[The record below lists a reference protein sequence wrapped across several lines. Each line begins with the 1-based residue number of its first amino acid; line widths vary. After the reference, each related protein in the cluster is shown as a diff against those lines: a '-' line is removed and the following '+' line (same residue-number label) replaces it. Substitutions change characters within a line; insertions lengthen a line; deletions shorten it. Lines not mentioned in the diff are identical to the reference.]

1 MWNKL
6 ILLLLTIS
14 GLIAQQDNSFNFQ
27 SNGANEDYVKV
38 GSDAQNQPTAG
49 MTLEAWVKPTED
61 PATYDMNGIV
71 SYFTLAGPTV
81 ESGFA
86 FMYKEGKWRF
96 VVITANDNDV
106 FNQLS
111 SWPGIEI
118 PYDDDTWYH
127 IAGTY
132 DGATAK
138 IFKNGIEQESY
149 NTPGGAIV
157 WEDIAT
163 DLYIGKYLDGNTSFR
178 GSIDEVRVWEMA
190 NTGSEIQATMND
202 VLDGDESGLIGYW
215 NFNDNQSLDV
225 ASHVDGGTPGV
236 LNNDGNGEWDDDVFA
251 GSGGD
256 CFDMEITEAD
266 FPFSHLA
273 DLTTEDDDWD
283 QSTFPFPG
291 GGEHNNGANGADYTY
306 KLTLSEPA
314 TIYVTTC
321 DALTNVDIQI
331 GIYTDDCSE
340 ASWIFF
346 QDDSNSPIYY
356 PDGSTD
362 QYNFECISG
371 FESAPQ
377 YANMLPRIVWDAGT
391 YYIVV
396 DDRAGTPGTGSVK
409 TWMGYSL
416 LVDSTEVAGDFSE
429 VDYFFS
435 EGVYGGDY
443 ADVYNGNGI
452 GLETSDYNLD
462 VNPNGG
468 DANQV
473 NLTSLE
479 SSSGGTLTG
488 GEEIVVL
495 NLEYP
500 ITPSGGE
507 ILTIGP
513 ASVSSIFNSVGVPLL
528 DIEGITINLV
538 DELAPT
544 IEFTDPVNG
553 QTGVPSGGNITL
565 NFSEQIRNSL
575 DESNI
580 TNSNASDCFILEEAV
595 SGEDLSFTITSGDQI
610 EFVINPDG
618 QLP

>member
-1 MWNKL
+1 MWNKS

-27 SNGANEDYVKV
+27 TNGANEDFVTIPHNAE
-38 GSDAQNQPTAG
+38 DPQIRPTAG

-96 VVITANDNDV
+96 VVITANDEDV
-106 FNQLS
+106 FPQLAN
-111 SWPGIEI
+111 WPGTEI
-118 PYDDDTWYH
+118 PYDGNTWTH

-132 DGATAK
+132 DGATAR
-138 IFKNGIEQESY
+138 IFKNGMEQDSY
-149 NTPGGAIV
+149 SDANVGGSIV

-163 DLYIGKYLDGNTSFR
+163 DLYIGKYLDGNTSFK
-178 GSIDEVRVWEMA
+178 GSIDEVRLWEIA
-190 NTGSEIQATMND
+190 RLENEIQASMNSTVD
-202 VLDGDESGLIGYW
+202 VNESGLTGYW
-215 NFNDNQSLDV
+215 KFNENTSPTI
-225 ASHVDGGTPGV
+225 VDYAEGTPAPGQNPGF
-236 LNNDGNGEWDDDVFA
+236 LTNNGNGTWDDDVFSE
-251 GSGGD
+251 SGGD

-291 GGEHNNGANGADYTY
+291 GGEHSNGANGADYTY
-306 KLTLSEPA
+306 KLTLSQPA

-356 PDGSTD
+356 PDGTTD

-435 EGVYGGDY
+435 EGVYGGEY

-473 NLTSLE
+473 NLASLE

-495 NLEYP
+495 NLDYP

-513 ASVSSIFNSVGVPLL
+513 ASVSSIS
-528 DIEGITINLV
+528 
-538 DELAPT
+538 
-544 IEFTDPVNG
+544 
-553 QTGVPSGGNITL
+553 
-565 NFSEQIRNSL
+565 
-575 DESNI
+575 
-580 TNSNASDCFILEEAV
+580 
-595 SGEDLSFTITSGDQI
+595 
-610 EFVINPDG
+610 
-618 QLP
+618 

>member
-1 MWNKL
+1 MWNKS
-6 ILLLLTIS
+6 ILVLLTIS
-14 GLIAQQDNSFNFQ
+14 GLIAQDEHSFNFQ
-27 SNGANEDYVKV
+27 TNGAMEDFVTIPHNAE
-38 GSDAQNQPTAG
+38 DPQIRPTAG

-71 SYFTLAGPTV
+71 SYLTLQGADT

-106 FNQLS
+106 FNELS

-118 PYDDDTWYH
+118 PYDGNTWTH

-132 DGATAK
+132 DGATAR
-138 IFKNGIEQESY
+138 IFKNGVEQDSY
-149 NTPGGAIV
+149 SAENVGGSIV

-163 DLYIGKYLDGNTSFR
+163 DLYIGKYLDGNTSFK
-178 GSIDEVRVWEMA
+178 GSIDEVRIWDIARLE
-190 NTGSEIQATMND
+190 NEIQASMNSTVD
-202 VLDGDESGLIGYW
+202 VNESGLTGYW
-215 NFNDNQSLDV
+215 KFNENS
-225 ASHVDGGTPGV
+225 SPTIVDYAEGTAAPGQNPG
-236 LNNDGNGEWDDDVFA
+236 LLTNNGNGTWDDDVFA
-251 GSGGD
+251 ESGGD

-291 GGEHNNGANGADYTY
+291 GGEHSNGANGADYTY
-306 KLTLSEPA
+306 KLTLSQPA
-314 TIYVTTC
+314 IIYVTTC
-321 DALTNVDIQI
+321 DALTNIDVQI
-331 GIYTDDCSE
+331 GIYTDDCSD

-346 QDDSNSPIYY
+346 QDDSNTPIYY
-356 PDGSTD
+356 PDQTTE
-362 QYNFECISG
+362 QYEFQCISG

-416 LVDSTEVAGDFSE
+416 LVDSTEVAGDFSG

-435 EGVYGGDY
+435 EGVYGGEY

-473 NLTSLE
+473 NLASLE

-507 ILTIGP
+507 ILTVGP

-528 DIEGITINLV
+528 DIDGITINLV
-538 DELAPT
+538 DEVAPT

-553 QTGVPSGGNITL
+553 QTGVPSGNNITL

-580 TNSNASDCFILEEAV
+580 TNSNASDCFILEEA
-595 SGEDLSFTITSGDQI
+595 
-610 EFVINPDG
+610 
-618 QLP
+618 